1 MGVLEQIRPLIE
13 NQRATFVFPTGEY
26 YVHFQLHTTN
36 EIAGLENVHLLKALI
51 HFFSLYESTFFPIL
65 S

>member
-13 NQRATFVFPTGEY
+13 NQRATFVFPTGGY